1 MDKCRYCEN
10 YMDGLE
16 QCKFC
21 HFEYCEDKYFQS
33 IKSDDWDIFNLD
45 ENEWEHLQILDRLYS
60 KDIQCYQA
68 DIWWDNNMAYLLGC
82 RASTD
87 KIAKALNLH
96 EECVYND
103 GEQDFVLL
111 NLFQEK
117 YLRGILENE

>member
-10 YMDGLE
+10 YYEGLDR
-16 QCKFC
+16 CRFC
-21 HFEYCEDKYFQS
+21 IFEYSNDKYLQS

-96 EECVYND
+96 EEVVYND
-103 GEQDFVLL
+103 GEQDFILL

-117 YLRGILENE
+117 YIRGMLDE

>member
-1 MDKCRYCEN
+1 
-10 YMDGLE
+10 MDGLE

-45 ENEWEHLQILDRLYS
+45 ENEWEHLQILDRLYM

-68 DIWWDNNMAYLLGC
+68 DIWWDDNMAYLLGC

-96 EECVYND
+96 EEVVYND

-117 YLRGILENE
+117 YLRGMLDNE

>member
-1 MDKCRYCEN
+1 MTGVERCKYCQYE
-10 YMDGLE
+10 
-16 QCKFC
+16 F
-21 HFEYCEDKYFQS
+21 CEDKYYQNL
-33 IKSDDWDIFNLD
+33 KSDDWDIFNLD
-45 ENEWEHLQILDRLYS
+45 EDEWEHLQILDRLYS

-96 EECVYND
+96 KEVVYND

-117 YLRGILENE
+117 YLRGILDNE

>member
-16 QCKFC
+16 RCKYC
-21 HFEYCEDKYFQS
+21 HYEFCEDKYYQNL
-33 IKSDDWDIFNLD
+33 KSDDWDIFNLD
-45 ENEWEHLQILDRLYS
+45 ENEWEHLQILDRLYM

-82 RASTD
+82 RASVGEV
-87 KIAKALNLH
+87 AKALNLH
-96 EECVYND
+96 KEVVYND
-103 GEQDFVLL
+103 GEQDFILL

-117 YLRGILENE
+117 YLRGMLDE

>member
-10 YMDGLE
+10 YMDGVGR
-16 QCKFC
+16 CKYC
-21 HFEYCEDKYFQS
+21 HFEYCKDKYFQS

-87 KIAKALNLH
+87 TIAKALNLH
-96 EECVYND
+96 PEVVYND
-103 GEQDFVLL
+103 GEEDFVLL

-117 YLRGILENE
+117 YLRGMLDE

>member
-10 YMDGLE
+10 YMTGVE
-16 QCKFC
+16 RCKYC
-21 HFEYCEDKYFQS
+21 HFEYCKDKYFQS

-87 KIAKALNLH
+87 TIAKALNLH
-96 EECVYND
+96 PEVVYND
-103 GEQDFVLL
+103 GEEDFVLL

-117 YLRGILENE
+117 YLRGMLDE

>member
-1 MDKCRYCEN
+1 MDNVER
-10 YMDGLE
+10 
-16 QCKFC
+16 CKFC
-21 HFEYCEDKYFQS
+21 HFEYCEDKYFQY

-87 KIAKALNLH
+87 EIAKALNLH
-96 EECVYND
+96 PEVVYND
-103 GEQDFVLL
+103 GEQDFIFL

-117 YLRGILENE
+117 YLRGILDNE